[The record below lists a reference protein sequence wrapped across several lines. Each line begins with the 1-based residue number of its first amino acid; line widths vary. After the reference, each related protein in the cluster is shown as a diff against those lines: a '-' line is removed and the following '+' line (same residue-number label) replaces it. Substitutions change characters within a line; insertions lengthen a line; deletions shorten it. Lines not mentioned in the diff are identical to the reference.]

1 MIRTLAFWDRF
12 TQYLTNEITSDTA
25 GDTLQNERVLPL
37 NEKTSL
43 VITVTG
49 LEYTKMF
56 SALMTGADLKFTD
69 ESHEL
74 TWLLWRAVKVPTF
87 CEEVALCIANS
98 PEVQASLVS
107 QSIIDGSNSGAGN
120 PETPLPDSVLSENM
134 IPPEYTCDNDHR
146 YGTSVGIVESIHSA
160 TIEIFQAI
168 ELLTN
173 ANELAAEI
181 GDNFSLVQMAT
192 SGLDVVVWIQNTI
205 TEIYN
210 SAYSP
215 TVIDT
220 ISCEIYCKMQPYDPC
235 HLDFDMIWDVYTEDL
250 TDLLTPPPLSAS
262 WVDWFAWL
270 VEMTIDLAL
279 DATNTVKAGSLLGLL
294 IMRYGG
300 SFGQFVMGIRTLKT
314 TIALLAN
321 DTNPDWAIL
330 CLECETEWV
339 HVFNFETH
347 SNAWSDGGFDIAPP
361 SHGSYVVGTG
371 VVDEL
376 WSFGGDTN
384 YNGFAG
390 IKFGLTVPNSSD
402 KWTMYCRIVRGT
414 FALNPEAFRMRA
426 DPYPIGT
433 WSQAYIQSGDKKFS
447 LSWDGDDVTNMV
459 CGACVSSISPD
470 GPYGTIV
477 CVAVSLSGSGADP
490 FAALDTGVAPF

>member
-1 MIRTLAFWDRF
+1 MVRTLAFWDRF
-12 TQYLTNEITSDTA
+12 TQYLTNEITSDTE

-43 VITVTG
+43 VISVTG

-87 CEEVALCIANS
+87 CEEVAACIANS

-134 IPPEYTCDNDHR
+134 IPSVYTCDNDHR
-146 YGTSVGIVESIHSA
+146 YGTSVGVVESIHSA
-160 TIEIFQAI
+160 TVEIFQAI

-181 GDNFSLVQMAT
+181 GDNFSLVQMVT

-205 TEIYN
+205 YEIYN

-215 TVIDT
+215 TVVDT

-250 TDLLTPPPLSAS
+250 TDLLTPPPLSAN
-262 WVDWFAWL
+262 WTDWFAWL
-270 VEMTIDLAL
+270 VDITLNVAL

-300 SFGQFVMGIRTLKT
+300 SFGQFVLGIRTLKT

-330 CLECETEWV
+330 CLDCPGEWE
-339 HVFNFETH
+339 HTWNFETH
-347 SNAWSDGGFDIAPP
+347 PNAWTDGGFDLIPP
-361 SHGSYVVGTG
+361 VIGQY
-371 VVDEL
+371 E
-376 WSFGGDTN
+376 
-384 YNGFAG
+384 AG
-390 IKFGLTVPNSSD
+390 IGVTDQLVGNQNGVAGLIFGLDVDASANN
-402 KWTMYCRIVRGT
+402 WIVYYRIVRGF
-414 FALNPEAFRMRA
+414 FALNPVACVVRA
-426 DPYPIGT
+426 DPYT
-433 WSQAYIQSGDKKFS
+433 WNEWTQAHILTGDKKFAA
-447 LSWDGDDVTNMV
+447 SWNGTEVTRLTT
-459 CGACVSSISPD
+459 ACYSSIGESDPRGSVILVGITISGD
-470 GPYGTIV
+470 GSDPY
-477 CVAVSLSGSGADP
+477 
-490 FAALDTGVAPF
+490 AALDTGEPPY